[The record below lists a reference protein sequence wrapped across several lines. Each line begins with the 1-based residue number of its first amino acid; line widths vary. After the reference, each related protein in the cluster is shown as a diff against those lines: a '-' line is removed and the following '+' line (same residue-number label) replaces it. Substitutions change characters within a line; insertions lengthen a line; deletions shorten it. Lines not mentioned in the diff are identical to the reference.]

1 MTFNPADVSSLYV
14 SKDHLPTST
23 EAEVGY
29 KSLDDIR
36 SGFILMEGMV
46 KVTGPK
52 ELGGRMGT
60 VEFAGV
66 MNVETG
72 EVKQLRK
79 VVLRVMGRKVID

>member
-1 MTFNPADVSSLYV
+1 
-14 SKDHLPTST
+14 
-23 EAEVGY
+23 
-29 KSLDDIR
+29 
-36 SGFILMEGMV
+36 MEGMV
-46 KVTGPK
+46 KITGPK

-60 VEFAGV
+60 VEFSGL